1 MIISAE
7 ELVSD
12 NLQLI
17 SLPEI
22 VTRINDM
29 VDDPNCT
36 AVEIGE
42 LISTDAAL
50 SARLLKIVNS
60 SFYNFPSNVDTI
72 SMAITIIGTRQLRD
86 LALATSVT
94 QKFRKLPD
102 NLISIDIFWH
112 HSLAC
117 ATAARVIADKCATGN
132 SERYFITGLLHD
144 IGKMVMYL
152 TQPDLAREVLT
163 LSRESK
169 NNLDQLEQ
177 TAFGF
182 THAELGKILLQK
194 WQLPESLYI
203 PVGYHDH
210 PQEAPTFQFETCA
223 IHLANGIANTV
234 ETILSEDDDL
244 PVDPSIWGVLG
255 LSPNDLDEL
264 ILKTQQ
270 QLGAVLQIIYYDEA
284 A

>member
-7 ELVSD
+7 ELVND
-12 NLQLI
+12 NLELI

-22 VTRINDM
+22 VTRINSM

-50 SARLLKIVNS
+50 SARLLNIVNS

-102 NLISIDIFWH
+102 NLVSIDVFWH
-112 HSLAC
+112 HCLAC
-117 ATAARVIADKCATGN
+117 ATAARAIADKCGIGN
-132 SERYFITGLLHD
+132 TERFFIAGLLHD

-152 TQPDLAREVLT
+152 TQPDLSREVMT
-163 LSRESK
+163 LSQQSDTD
-169 NNLDQLEQ
+169 LAQLEQ

-182 THAELGKILLQK
+182 THSDLGQILLQK
-194 WQLPESLYI
+194 WQLPESLSI

-210 PQEAPTFQFETCA
+210 PQNAPAYQLEASA

-234 ETILSEDDDL
+234 ETILSEDDDI
-244 PVDPSIWGVLG
+244 PVHASVWEVLG
-255 LSPNDLDEL
+255 LSPDDLDEL
-264 ILKTQQ
+264 ILTTQQ